1 MKKFIAKF
9 TLITILFSGQ
19 PLLAQNLVDIYQL
32 ALLQDTQLL
41 IAESNYLAAIEALP
55 IAKSIR
61 RPQVF
66 FGLEAAAHDFDNSN
80 LPDNTSE
87 SYGYSLNLTQNLYNH
102 ASISDVRAA
111 DAALVAQLAV
121 VQEAR
126 QDLMLRTAQ
135 AYFTILA
142 AQDNAEFTYSESNA
156 ISRQLEQ
163 AQKRFEVGLIA
174 ITDVHEAQARFDN
187 AEAQV
192 ILADNILDDSYQALQ
207 VIIGEAPSRN
217 LSRLGDDLK
226 LIIPIPAI
234 AELWVELALNNNR
247 SLLAAQANQKA
258 LKYEREKFDKAYYPV
273 VDLTARY
280 SGIDTNQDF
289 LPDNQQN
296 ELSLRL
302 ELLMPLYTGGRIS
315 AERRQSA
322 SIYQAAKTTTLLQSR
337 LASQQTRVAY
347 SGVVSGISQVK
358 AFKQAYKSSNIALE
372 ATQAGF
378 EVGTRTSVDVLISLR
393 ETFRTL
399 RDYAASRYEYL
410 INTLRLRQAA
420 GILEESDLHKIN
432 RWLTP

>member
-1 MKKFIAKF
+1 MKIFISKLA
-9 TLITILFSGQ
+9 LISILLSGQ
-19 PLLAQNLVDIYQL
+19 PLLAQNLVEIYKL

-41 IAESNYLAAIEALP
+41 IAEADYLAAIERLP
-55 IAKSIR
+55 IAKSVR
-61 RPQVF
+61 RPQIF
-66 FGLEAAAHDFDNSN
+66 FGLEAGAQDFDNSD

-87 SYGYSLNLTQNLYNH
+87 NFGYSLNLTQNVYNH
-102 ASISDVRAA
+102 ASISDVRSA
-111 DAALVAQLAV
+111 DALLVAQLAV
-121 VQEAR
+121 LQAAR
-126 QDLMLRTAQ
+126 QDLMLRTAE

-142 AQDNAEFTYSESNA
+142 AQDNVEFTYSERNA

-192 ILADNILDDSYQALQ
+192 ILSENILDDSYQALQ

-226 LIIPIPAI
+226 LIIPVPAI
-234 AELWVELALNNNR
+234 AESWVELALNNNR
-247 SLLAAQANQKA
+247 TLLAAQANQKA

-280 SGIDTNQDF
+280 SGIDTTQDF
-289 LPDNQQN
+289 LPDNTQN

-315 AERRQSA
+315 AQRRQSA
-322 SIYQAAKTTTLLQSR
+322 SSYQAAKTTTLLQSR
-337 LASQQTRVAY
+337 LASQQTRVAF

-358 AFKQAYKSSNIALE
+358 ALKQAYKSSNIALD
-372 ATQAGF
+372 ATRAGF

-399 RDYAASRYEYL
+399 RDYAGSRYEYL
-410 INTLRLRQAA
+410 INTLKLRQAA

-432 RWLTP
+432 LWLTP

>member
-1 MKKFIAKF
+1 MKKFIAKI

-19 PLLAQNLVDIYQL
+19 PILAQNLVDIYQL

-66 FGLEAAAHDFDNSN
+66 FGLEAGANDFDNSF

-142 AQDNAEFTYSESNA
+142 AQDNAEFTYSERNA

-174 ITDVHEAQARFDN
+174 ITDVHEAQARFDI

-192 ILADNILDDSYQALQ
+192 ILADNILEDSYQALQ

-234 AELWVELALNNNR
+234 AESWVELALNNNR

-258 LKYEREKFDKAYYPV
+258 LKYDREKFDKAYYPV
-273 VDLTARY
+273 VDFTARY

-289 LPDNQQN
+289 LPDNNQN

-322 SIYQAAKTTTLLQSR
+322 SAYQAAKTTTLLQSR

-358 AFKQAYKSSNIALE
+358 ALKQAYKSSNIALD
-372 ATQAGF
+372 ATRAGF

>member
-174 ITDVHEAQARFDN
+174 ITDVHEAQARFDI

-192 ILADNILDDSYQALQ
+192 ILADNILEDSYQALQ

-234 AELWVELALNNNR
+234 AESWVELAMNNNR

-258 LKYEREKFDKAYYPV
+258 LKYDREKFDKAYYPV
-273 VDLTARY
+273 VDFTARY
-280 SGIDTNQDF
+280 SGIDTSQDP
-289 LPDNQQN
+289 LPDNNQN
-296 ELSLRL
+296 DLSLRL

-322 SIYQAAKTTTLLQSR
+322 SAYQAAKTTTLLQSR

-358 AFKQAYKSSNIALE
+358 ALKQAYNSSNIALD
-372 ATQAGF
+372 ATRAGF

-399 RDYAASRYEYL
+399 RDYAASRYQYL
-410 INTLRLRQAA
+410 INTLKLRQAA

>member
-1 MKKFIAKF
+1 MKNFIAKF

-32 ALLQDTQLL
+32 ALLQDTRLL
-41 IAESNYLAAIEALP
+41 IAEADYLVAIEALP
-55 IAKSIR
+55 IAKSVR

-66 FGLEAAAHDFDNSN
+66 FGLEAGAHDFDNSN

-111 DAALVAQLAV
+111 DASLVAQLAV
-121 VQEAR
+121 VQAAR
-126 QDLMLRTAQ
+126 QDLILRTAQ

-142 AQDNAEFTYSESNA
+142 AQDNAEFTYSERNA

-174 ITDVHEAQARFDN
+174 ITDVHEAQARFDI

-192 ILADNILDDSYQALQ
+192 ILADHILDDSYQALQ

-234 AELWVELALNNNR
+234 AESWVELAMNNNR

-280 SGIDTNQDF
+280 SGIESTNEI
-289 LPDNQQN
+289 LPDNYQN
-296 ELSLRL
+296 DLSLRL

-322 SIYQAAKTTTLLQSR
+322 SAYQAAKTTTLLQSR

-358 AFKQAYKSSNIALE
+358 ALKQAYKSSNIALD
-372 ATQAGF
+372 ATRAGF

-399 RDYAASRYEYL
+399 RDYAASRYQYL
-410 INTLRLRQAA
+410 INTLKLRQAA
-420 GILEESDLHKIN
+420 GILEESDMHKIN